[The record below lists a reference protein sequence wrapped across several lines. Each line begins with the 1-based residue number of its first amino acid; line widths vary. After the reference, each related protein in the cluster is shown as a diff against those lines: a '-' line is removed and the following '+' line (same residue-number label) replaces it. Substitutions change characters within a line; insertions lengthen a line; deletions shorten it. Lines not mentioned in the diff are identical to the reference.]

1 MKYHGY
7 WCTSPKDLLS
17 LFYLLV
23 FLTLVNGLNDPI
35 KRHRV
40 AEWKKKHDPEIYFL
54 WKIHLRKKDLL
65 RLKVKGWKKISKA
78 NAQGKKAEVAILVS
92 DKIDFKTKAIKRD
105 TELHFIILKGRIHQ
119 EAITIVNI
127 HAPNIG
133 APKYISKILDDF
145 KTM

>member
-1 MKYHGY
+1 MPPTRDPPQK
-7 WCTSPKDLLS
+7 KR
-17 LFYLLV
+17 
-23 FLTLVNGLNDPI
+23 LTQTES
-35 KRHRV
+35 
-40 AEWKKKHDPEIYFL
+40 EWLEKIIPSRWTGKKKNP
-54 WKIHLRKKDLL
+54 
-65 RLKVKGWKKISKA
+65 G
-78 NAQGKKAEVAILVS
+78 VAILIS
-92 DKIDFKTKAIKRD
+92 DKIYFKTKAIKRD